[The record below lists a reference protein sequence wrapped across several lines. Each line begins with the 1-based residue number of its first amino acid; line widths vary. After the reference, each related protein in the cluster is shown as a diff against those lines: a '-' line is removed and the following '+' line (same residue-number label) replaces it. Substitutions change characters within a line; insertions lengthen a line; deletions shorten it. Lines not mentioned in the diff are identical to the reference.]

1 MEEFLYTQ
9 GDSTRKLDVET
20 GASFDKD
27 DVTISSSDSGGV
39 DFSIDPDINI
49 EISDGAVTAAGVGLG
64 SAIVPAAAPTL
75 TGFAAVVP
83 VVGQVLAGVAI
94 LYSIGSM
101 IDQAAKAKK
110 LQLALKNLK
119 VQNDL
124 LKSEV
129 SIQMWGANQRIQA
142 YNTAIAIAIEK
153 TQQVKTVQTVSITL
167 VSLATLALGYSL
179 LKRK

>member
-9 GDSTRKLDVET
+9 GGDARKLDVET

-27 DVTISSSDSGGV
+27 DVSISSSDGGGV
-39 DFSIDPDINI
+39 DVNIDPDINI
-49 EISDGAVTAAGVGLG
+49 EISDSAVAAAGVGLG

-75 TGFAAVVP
+75 TGFAAAVP
-83 VVGQVLAGVAI
+83 VVGQVIAAVAI

-110 LQLALKNLK
+110 LALAMNNMQ
-119 VQNDL
+119 VQNEL

-142 YNTAIAIAIEK
+142 YNAAIAVATEK
-153 TQQVKTVQTVSITL
+153 RMQIKTVQTVSIVL
-167 VSLATLALGYSL
+167 VSLATLALGYSI